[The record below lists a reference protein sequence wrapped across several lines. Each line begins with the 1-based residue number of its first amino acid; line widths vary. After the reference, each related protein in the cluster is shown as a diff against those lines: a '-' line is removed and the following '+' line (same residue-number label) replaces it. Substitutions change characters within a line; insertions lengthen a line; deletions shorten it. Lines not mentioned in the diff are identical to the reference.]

1 MREQQGLTTHK
12 IANFRATYTQK
23 NILNLDMNNTNK
35 NPSLLWGIAGPPD
48 MTTYLYY
55 STKCY
60 VEGITLMGSLLPATF
75 KFLLFEINE
84 KGNKY

>member
-12 IANFRATYTQK
+12 TAHFRATYTQK
-23 NILNLDMNNTNK
+23 KIFNLDTNNTNK
-35 NPSLLWGIAGPPD
+35 NPSLPWGIAGPPD

-60 VEGITLMGSLLPATF
+60 VEGFTLMGSLLPATF
-75 KFLLFEINE
+75 KFLLFDINE